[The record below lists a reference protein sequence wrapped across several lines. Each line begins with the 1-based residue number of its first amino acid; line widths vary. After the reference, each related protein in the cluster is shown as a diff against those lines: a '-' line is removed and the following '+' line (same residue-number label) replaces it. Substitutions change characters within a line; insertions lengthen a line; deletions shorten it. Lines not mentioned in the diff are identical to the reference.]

1 MHLVVVSHDKPGMAG
16 TRARVRPAHLDYMQK
31 SRPPAR
37 HIIGMPLS
45 TDDESTMI
53 GSLAIVEAPDRA
65 TVEAFAKGDP
75 YAQAGIFAST
85 EIFAI
90 HPAFAEGSL
99 KRILPKPE

>member
-1 MHLVVVSHDKPGMAG
+1 MHFAVISHDKPGMAES
-16 TRARVRPAHLDYMQK
+16 RARARPAHLDYMRRAV
-31 SRPPAR
+31 SPVG
-37 HIIGMPLS
+37 HIIGMPLA

-65 TVEAFAKGDP
+65 AVEAFAKGDP

-85 EIFAI
+85 EIVAI
-90 HPAFAEGSL
+90 HPVFAEGGL